1 MLLIA
6 LLSILYS
13 TEALPLS
20 DAIIKQRIEAKVSD
34 TPELVGTRVRVLM
47 SAEDSSSEPQHDAS
61 QYHC

>member
-34 TPELVGTRVRVLM
+34 TPELVTRVRVLM